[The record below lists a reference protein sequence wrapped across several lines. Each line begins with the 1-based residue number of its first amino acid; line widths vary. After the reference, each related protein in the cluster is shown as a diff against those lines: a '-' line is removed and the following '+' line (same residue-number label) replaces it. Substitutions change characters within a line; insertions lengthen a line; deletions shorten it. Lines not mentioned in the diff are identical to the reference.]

1 MERLVYTNYHVQ
13 LKIIF
18 SLASAGF
25 LTDKGGQSM
34 TAINTFRP
42 HLGRAAMLLVSAAAL
57 LLVAAPKAGAWSETT
72 DDGLFTVANRSG
84 YSSIP
89 VTVTSYNG
97 SDTNITFPD
106 KITVSGIEYP
116 IVSIGSNVLTKLAEV
131 DDITVNV
138 TIPDSY
144 TTLDSNAF
152 KNCYGLKSI
161 TVPGSVTKIQYNAF
175 EGCKNLSSVTFAD
188 GSSNLSFGNK
198 VFLNCTSLNN
208 LTLPA
213 RLSDL
218 DAGVFQGCTSLT
230 DLTTSAD
237 NASYLIQDGI
247 VYAKNDDS
255 DSYTLH
261 SYLSSNS
268 ASSLTVPSEVNGK
281 PVTAI
286 FRLAFQNNA
295 KLQSVTIP
303 ASVTNFQSSCFDGCS
318 SLKKVSI
325 AAENPT
331 IASYAFTDLAADS
344 VIEVANDSVVSKF
357 TSSTYTSSKTTVKVK
372 SNAPEPEAAPAASLT
387 VKGTGVKD
395 GYSYYKVTLDNPA
408 NITTMIVNLSFDASQ
423 ISMKALADGKKDAYA
438 KLNDSRFVLTPNW
451 KEENGKVKV
460 SLLLTTGNN
469 AVTSEDSSTLL
480 LLALPVKANI
490 TGNIAM
496 TVDSAECGGVVSGN
510 SIKNTVTVNG
520 SASNRITSYDVN
532 ADDTIDILVITEAQR
547 FYQADSSDSDWA
559 DAQKAD
565 VNGDGKIDIQDLI
578 DIFLQI
584 KF

>member
-1 MERLVYTNYHVQ
+1 
-13 LKIIF
+13 
-18 SLASAGF
+18 
-25 LTDKGGQSM
+25 M

-42 HLGRAAMLLVSAAAL
+42 HLSRAAMLLVSAAAL
-57 LLVAAPKAGAWSETT
+57 LLGAAPKAGAWDETVG
-72 DDGLFTVANRSG
+72 DFTVSRERSG
-84 YSSIP
+84 YSYGD
-89 VTVTSYNG
+89 VTVSAYTG
-97 SDTNITFPD
+97 SDTDITFPS
-106 KITVSGIEYP
+106 KVTYGGTEYN
-116 IVSIGSNVLTKLAEV
+116 VTAVGSNVLSKLAGV
-131 DDITVNV
+131 DGTSITV
-138 TIPDSY
+138 TIPEGY
-144 TTLDSNAF
+144 TSIDGNAF
-152 KNCYGLKSI
+152 TNCYGLKSI
-161 TVPGSVTKIQYNAF
+161 TIPGSVTKINYNAF
-175 EGCKNLSSVTFAD
+175 ENCKNLAAVTFAD
-188 GSSNLSFGNK
+188 SNSNLSFGNK
-198 VFLNCTSLNN
+198 VFLNCISLNN

-213 RLSDL
+213 RLNDL
-218 DAGVFQGCTSLT
+218 GAGVFQGCTSLT

-286 FRLAFQNNA
+286 FRLAFQNNST
-295 KLQSVTIP
+295 LQSVTIP
-303 ASVTNFQSSCFDGCS
+303 AGVADLKSSCFEGCS
-318 SLKKVSI
+318 ALKKVSI
-325 AAENPT
+325 EAENPT
-331 IASYAFTDLAADS
+331 FGGAAFVGLPKGS
-344 VIEVANDSVVSKF
+344 VIEVANDTAAAALEPSVYY
-357 TSSTYTSSKTTVKVK
+357 TYYTADNTTVKVK
-372 SNAPEPEAAPAASLT
+372 SSAPEPEATPAASLT

-395 GYSYYKVTLDNPA
+395 GYSYYKVTLDNSA

-423 ISMKALADGKKDAYA
+423 ISMKALADDKKDAYA

-460 SLLLTTGNN
+460 SLLLTTGKN
-469 AVTSEDSSTLL
+469 AVTSEDSSNLL

-496 TVDSAECGGVVSGN
+496 TVDSAECGGVVSGKP
-510 SIKNTVTVNG
+510 IKSTVTVNG
-520 SASNRITSYDVN
+520 SAFNRITSYDVN
-532 ADDTIDILVITEAQR
+532 ADDTIDILDITEAQR
-547 FYQADSSDSDWA
+547 FYQANSSDSDWA

-584 KF
+584 EF

>member
-1 MERLVYTNYHVQ
+1 
-13 LKIIF
+13 
-18 SLASAGF
+18 
-25 LTDKGGQSM
+25 M

-42 HLGRAAMLLVSAAAL
+42 HLSRAAMLLVSAAAL
-57 LLVAAPKAGAWSETT
+57 LLVAAPKAGAWDETVG
-72 DDGLFTVANRSG
+72 DFTVSRERSG
-84 YSSIP
+84 YSYGD
-89 VTVTSYNG
+89 VTVSASTG
-97 SDTNITFPD
+97 SDTDITFPS
-106 KITVSGIEYP
+106 KVTYGGTEYN
-116 IVSIGSNVLTKLAEV
+116 VTAVGSNVLSKLAGV
-131 DDITVNV
+131 DGTSITV
-138 TIPDSY
+138 TIPEGY
-144 TTLDSNAF
+144 TSIDGNAF
-152 KNCYGLKSI
+152 TNCYGLKSI
-161 TVPGSVTKIQYNAF
+161 TIPGSVTKINYNAF
-175 EGCKNLSSVTFAD
+175 ENCKNLAAVTFAD
-188 GSSNLSFGNK
+188 SNSNLSFGNK
-198 VFLNCTSLNN
+198 VFLNCISLNN

-213 RLSDL
+213 RLNDL
-218 DAGVFQGCTSLT
+218 GAGVFQGCTSLT
-230 DLTTSAD
+230 DLTTSAN

-286 FRLAFQNNA
+286 FRLAFQNNST
-295 KLQSVTIP
+295 LQSVTIP
-303 ASVTNFQSSCFDGCS
+303 AGVADLKSSCFEGCS
-318 SLKKVSI
+318 ALKKVSI
-325 AAENPT
+325 EAENPT
-331 IASYAFTDLAADS
+331 FGGAAFVGLPKGS
-344 VIEVANDSVVSKF
+344 VIEVANDTAAAALEPSVYY
-357 TSSTYTSSKTTVKVK
+357 TYYTADNTTVKIK
-372 SNAPEPEAAPAASLT
+372 SSDPEPEAAPAASLT

-395 GYSYYKVTLDNPA
+395 GYSYYKVTLDNSA

-469 AVTSEDSSTLL
+469 AVTSEDSSNLL

-496 TVDSAECGGVVSGN
+496 TVDSAACGGVVS
-510 SIKNTVTVNG
+510 SKPIKSTVTVNG

-532 ADDTIDILVITEAQR
+532 ADDMIDILDITEAQR

-565 VNGDGKIDIQDLI
+565 VNGDSKIDIQDLI

>member
-1 MERLVYTNYHVQ
+1 
-13 LKIIF
+13 
-18 SLASAGF
+18 
-25 LTDKGGQSM
+25 M

-42 HLGRAAMLLVSAAAL
+42 HLSRAAMLLVSAAAL
-57 LLVAAPKAGAWSETT
+57 LLFAAPKAGAWSESTT
-72 DDGLFTVANRSG
+72 DGFSVQQKTGSSDVTLTG
-84 YSSIP
+84 YTGSETTLNLPASIEHDSQTY
-89 VTVTSYNG
+89 TVTAIDDDAFKNFKN
-97 SDTNITFPD
+97 TNIIKSVNIPE
-106 KITVSGIEYP
+106 GYQ
-116 IVSIGSNVLTKLAEV
+116 SIGLSTFEGFTGLTS
-131 DDITVNV
+131 V
-138 TIPDSY
+138 TIPGSLQTLSSY
-144 TTLDSNAF
+144 
-152 KNCYGLKSI
+152 
-161 TVPGSVTKIQYNAF
+161 AF
-175 EGCKNLSSVTFAD
+175 EGCTALETVNFADDTASSLTLNLKSFKDCSSLQQITLPKRLSSM
-188 GSSNLSFGNK
+188 N
-198 VFLNCTSLNN
+198 
-208 LTLPA
+208 
-213 RLSDL
+213 
-218 DAGVFQGCTSLT
+218 AGVFIGCTSLQKITVADGCADFVSDGHNLYVKEDDADAYSLIGYAAGQDTT
-230 DLTTSAD
+230 DLT
-237 NASYLIQDGI
+237 I
-247 VYAKNDDS
+247 
-255 DSYTLH
+255 
-261 SYLSSNS
+261 
-268 ASSLTVPSEVNGK
+268 PSEVNGK
-281 PVTAI
+281 PVTSI

-331 IASYAFTDLAADS
+331 IANYAFTDLAADS

-372 SNAPEPEAAPAASLT
+372 SNAPEPEATPAASLT

-395 GYSYYKVTLDNPA
+395 GYSYYKVTLDNSA

-469 AVTSEDSSTLL
+469 AVTSEDSSNLL

-496 TVDSAECGGVVSGN
+496 TVDSAECSGVVSGKP
-510 SIKNTVTVNG
+510 IKRTVTVNG

-532 ADDTIDILVITEAQR
+532 ADDMIDILDITEAQR
-547 FYQADSSDSDWA
+547 FYQADSSGSDWA

-565 VNGDGKIDIQDLI
+565 VNGDGKVDIQDLI